1 MRPDLGIKL
10 IELSRHGRRFTID
23 QLAAELRREPPRLF
37 EKVEKLRDDG
47 LLSFNQEELEL
58 DARQRIMLA
67 AQLIHSGRDPLKVS
81 RFLEWQEFE
90 NFAVAILE
98 ENGFHATR
106 HLVFKSKIGRREV
119 DILAWNDMLLLAVDC
134 KHWLRGLAPARMR
147 EAANAQVERTVAL
160 AERPELLMRLGV
172 IHPEGKRIMPVLFS
186 LGEPRQSVAEG
197 VPVVTVSK
205 LVSFLYGISP
215 VDDRFRNIPIR
226 KPGTLLPLK

>member
-10 IELSRHGRRFTID
+10 IELSRRGRRFTID
-23 QLAAELRREPPRLF
+23 QLAVELRSEPHQLL
-37 EKVEKLRDDG
+37 EKVEKLREDG

-58 DARQRIMLA
+58 DARQRIVLA

-90 NFAVAILE
+90 NFAVGILE

-106 HLVFKSKIGRREV
+106 HLVFKSKIGRREI
-119 DILAWNDMLLLAVDC
+119 DILAWNDTLLLAVDC
-134 KHWLRGLAPARMR
+134 KHWSRGLAPARMR

-160 AERPELLMRLGV
+160 AARPELLIRLGV
-172 IHPEGKRIMPVLFS
+172 MHLDGKRIMPVLFS

-215 VDDRFRNIPIR
+215 VDDRFRNIPIKR
-226 KPGTLLPLK
+226 LGTLLPLE

>member
-1 MRPDLGIKL
+1 MHPDIGIKL
-10 IELSRHGRRFTID
+10 LKLSQHRRRFTID
-23 QLAAELRREPPRLF
+23 QLAVDLRGEPSWLF
-37 EKVEKLRDDG
+37 EEVEDLREDG
-47 LLSFNQEELEL
+47 LLSYSTTGLEL

-67 AQLIHSGRDPLKVS
+67 AKLIHSGRDPGKVS

-90 NFAVAILE
+90 NFAVGILE

-119 DILAWNDMLLLAVDC
+119 DILAWNDTLLLAVDC
-134 KHWLRGLAPARMR
+134 KHWLRGLGPARMK
-147 EAANAQVERTVAL
+147 EAAHAQVERTVAL
-160 AERPELLMRLGV
+160 AERPEPLIRLGV
-172 IHPEGKRIMPVLFS
+172 THPEGRRIIPVLFS

-215 VDDRFRNIPIR
+215 VDNRFHNIPVR
-226 KPGTLLPLK
+226 NLGTRLPLA